1 MNKIIAGALA
11 GFAATVPMSAVMW
24 GLHRRLPF
32 WERYPL
38 PPRQITEEITER
50 AGVRHHLNEEARQ
63 GITATSHFAYGAAAG
78 ALYALVAEK
87 IKEPPIA
94 KGIVFGLGMW
104 TISYLG
110 WLPSVRILPSA
121 TEQPPRRNGLM
132 ILAHIVWGATLG
144 ILAEQWSE
152 TK

>member
-11 GFAATVPMSAVMW
+11 GFAATAPMSAVML

-50 AGVRHHLNEEARQ
+50 AGVRHHLDEEARQ
-63 GITATSHFAYGAAAG
+63 GITVTSHFAYGAAAG
-78 ALYALVAEK
+78 ALYA
-87 IKEPPIA
+87 PIA
-94 KGIVFGLGMW
+94 ETIKAPPAVKGIVFALGVW

-110 WLPSVRILPSA
+110 WLPSFRILPSA
-121 TEQPPRRNGLM
+121 TEQPPRRNSLM
-132 ILAHIVWGATLG
+132 ILAHIVWGAVLGTLT
-144 ILAEQWSE
+144 EKWS
-152 TK
+152 KQ